1 MVASKW
7 FSSGPCMELLG
18 LLSLCTCCCSP
29 ILYSNLIHFV
39 HAGVAAAVAASV
51 SGSLQGGI
59 SSLCSPA
66 PQIQEGKVSKQRL
79 SKELTSLHQ
88 EPEPPCAVTQRRGGS
103 DRHSLLIPEPRAT
116 TWNRCLCEKGLTPAK
131 PPASSFLPC
140 FFRPQNNNSICAICT
155 EACGFLLSPYTC
167 YWTSSEQKSDS
178 KALQDGRKEVNSEAM
193 CTLLGWV
200 HFSTPIKKEEN
211 LGSVLQTLL
220 ERHLNLINTTG
231 TSFARLLQST
241 KLEK

>member
-1 MVASKW
+1 MVASKRIHQVLAW
-7 FSSGPCMELLG
+7 SCLACWARAHVAVHPFCTLTSSILCVLVWQQQQP
-18 LLSLCTCCCSP
+18 LSQ
-29 ILYSNLIHFV
+29 
-39 HAGVAAAVAASV
+39 AVCREE
-51 SGSLQGGI
+51 I

-66 PQIQEGKVSKQRL
+66 PQIQESRVSKHRL

-88 EPEPPCAVTQRRGGS
+88 EPKPPCAVTQRMGGS

-155 EACGFLLSPYTC
+155 EACGFLLSLYTC
-167 YWTSSEQKSDS
+167 YWTSPEWKSDS
-178 KALQDGRKEVNSEAM
+178 KALQDGRKKVNSEAM
-193 CTLLGWV
+193 CTLLGWA
-200 HFSTPIKKEEN
+200 HFSTPIKKEEKR
-211 LGSVLQTLL
+211 GSELQTSL
-220 ERHLNLINTTG
+220 ERHLNLINTTS
-231 TSFARLLQST
+231 TSFARTLRST